1 MKKETLILLAVLGI
15 VFYNQYTAKQ
25 KKQLEQSDAPITA
38 EEISKIFRKL
48 YEKHKDMEDGNT
60 LIIEE
65 AYTIYGEPMG
75 FAKEQIIEHYEIF
88 RQNLDADPNF
98 GL

>member
-25 KKQLEQSDAPITA
+25 KKQLEQSDAKITE
-38 EEISKIFRKL
+38 EEISKILRKL

-60 LIIEE
+60 HIIEE

-75 FAKEQIIEHYEIF
+75 FAKEQIMEHYEVF